1 MTVARSQSMLEQLEA
16 EARDRGLLL
25 RLQVGRPLGLW
36 SLRLVVAQQAA
47 NGSLLLLGEMKGWA
61 YPAATGLQ
69 LDTMRVM
76 PKAPPGVGDLIWA
89 ATMAWAQEATPCAKA
104 RLLAIRDDERQH
116 RRLVRYFH
124 QRGFA
129 TMREVEAAM
138 WDLPLR
144 LVWGGAG
151 ALMSGEISTVLERSL
166 RGWRQSAA

>member
-36 SLRLVVAQQAA
+36 SLRLVVAQQ
-47 NGSLLLLGEMKGWA
+47 GSSGNLLLLGEMKGWA
-61 YPAATGLQ
+61 YSAATGLQ

-76 PKAPPGVGDLIWA
+76 PKAPTGVGDLIWA
-89 ATMAWAQEATPCAKA
+89 ATMAWAQEATPCSRA
-104 RLLAIRDDERQH
+104 RLLAIRDDEQQH
-116 RRLVRYFH
+116 RRLVRYFR
-124 QRGFA
+124 QRGFSKS
-129 TMREVEAAM
+129 RDVEAAL

-144 LVWGGAG
+144 MVWGGAG
-151 ALMSGEISTVLERSL
+151 ALMSGDVATVLERSL